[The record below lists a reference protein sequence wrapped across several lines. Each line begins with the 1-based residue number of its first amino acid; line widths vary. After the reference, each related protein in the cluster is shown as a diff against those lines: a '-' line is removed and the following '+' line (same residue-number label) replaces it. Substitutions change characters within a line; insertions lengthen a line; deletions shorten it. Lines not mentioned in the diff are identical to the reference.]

1 MSVWRE
7 RSRRKIAE
15 VHASLPVDATIAQ
28 RRKALRA
35 VGWMV
40 HENTCWGRKMWGQEV
55 RKYLEKH
62 GLAQLAQLPKDAPLF
77 PDHVHFPFREGPG
90 A

>member
-15 VHASLPVDATIAQ
+15 IHAGLPADATIPQ

-35 VGWMV
+35 VGWTV
-40 HENTCWGRKMWGQEV
+40 HENTCWGRRMWGQEV

-62 GLAQLAQLPKDAPLF
+62 GLAPLPASAPLF
-77 PDHVHFPFREGPG
+77 PDHVHFPFRPVFDV
-90 A
+90 

>member
-15 VHASLPVDATIAQ
+15 VHAALPADATIPQ

-35 VGWMV
+35 VGWTV
-40 HENTCWGRKMWGQEV
+40 HENTCWGRRMWGQEV
-55 RKYLEKH
+55 RKYLQRHDPDYQAKAVPD
-62 GLAQLAQLPKDAPLF
+62 GFKW
-77 PDHVHFPFREGPG
+77 PDHVHFPFRE
-90 A
+90 ASDA